1 MSFKYRE
8 ILKALLK
15 SINDS
20 GFTALSGKRR
30 SGKSSLL
37 KEIQNEL
44 EKQKIRVFYLDLKNP
59 KNLMKLNENHDY
71 ISEILGTSYK
81 DKVLVI
87 IDDIDLL
94 INPETLIESIKSRY
108 LDFVNVIVS
117 YTNKEEL
124 NKLFDKKNY
133 FNLTS
138 LSFSEFLTFKGFEG
152 LVEPNDGF
160 FKKEEI
166 KPRTMTQ
173 LMVLFNEFIKY
184 GAYPEVVLSENSS
197 DKKDMLS
204 DFINTLIQKDI
215 QKEGIKDISKVYQ
228 LLKLLAEKSG
238 ELLNSNECAKN
249 LDVSITAVE
258 NYLKVLE
265 NLSII
270 TRIKPFFAK
279 YDKELKKMPIVY
291 FNDLGVRNSVLG
303 MFNSIEDRFD
313 KENYFNNIL
322 FKLLSDKQDINSIK
336 FWRTQSR
343 HEVDFIIDEK
353 IAIGSKFN
361 PRLLKENKY
370 KKFKELYPEIKLYFA
385 GYKGNTNE
393 TLSVFDFV

>member
-1 MSFKYRE
+1 MNFKYRK
-8 ILKALLK
+8 IFKALLK
-15 SINDS
+15 SIDDI

-37 KEIQNEL
+37 KEIQKEL
-44 EKQKIRVFYLDLKNP
+44 EEQKIRVFYIDLKNP

-71 ISEILGTSYK
+71 ISELLGTSYK
-81 DKVLVI
+81 DRIVVI

-117 YTNKEEL
+117 YANKEEL
-124 NKLFDKKNY
+124 KKLFDKKNY

-138 LSFSEFLTFKGFEG
+138 LSFNEFLTFKGFEG
-152 LVEPNDGF
+152 LVETNDGF

-166 KPRTMTQ
+166 KSRTKTQ

-197 DKKDMLS
+197 DKKDILS

-238 ELLNSNECAKN
+238 ELLNSNECGKN

-270 TRIKPFFAK
+270 TRIKPFFDK

-291 FNDLGVRNSVLG
+291 FNDLGIRNSVLG
-303 MFNSIEDRFD
+303 IFNSIEDRFD

-322 FKLLSDKQDINSIK
+322 FKLLSDKPDRGSIK

-343 HEVDFIIDEK
+343 HEVDFIIDEN

-361 PRLLKENKY
+361 PRLFKDNKY
-370 KKFKELYPEIKLYFA
+370 KKFKELYPEIKLYFT
-385 GYKGNTNE
+385 GYKENTNE
-393 TLSVFDFV
+393 TLSVLDFV